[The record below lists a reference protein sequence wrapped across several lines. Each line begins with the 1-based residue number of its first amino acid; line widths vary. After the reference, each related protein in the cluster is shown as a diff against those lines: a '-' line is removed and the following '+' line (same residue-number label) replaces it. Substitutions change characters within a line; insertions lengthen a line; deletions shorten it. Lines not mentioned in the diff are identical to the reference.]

1 MVFHVNWHHSTVR
14 QSEHTKYS
22 TYKQQCIG
30 SKCSLWGMK
39 MTTLPKLVEF
49 SFYPLYDSLLVSLN
63 AEVLVVVVV
72 VGCVQGSW
80 SHVSTFSCYSHW
92 LPLTQNTSKGH
103 ENNFQW
109 PVLYYRLSM
118 FCQNCV
124 TCPSMIPGSHHP
136 GTRLR
141 LVPGFRDPGSVLILG
156 HVTQYDNLYL
166 ICIAMEM
173 PEYCTKRSICSHYDD
188 VIMSA
193 MASQITSLTIVYSTV
208 YSRADQRKHQSSALL
223 AFVCGIHRWPVNSP
237 HKGPVTRKMFP
248 FDDVIMLHEAI
259 DMRCKCTVPLV
270 C

>member
-1 MVFHVNWHHSTVR
+1 MSRAPVWVR
-14 QSEHTKYS
+14 
-22 TYKQQCIG
+22 
-30 SKCSLWGMK
+30 
-39 MTTLPKLVEF
+39 
-49 SFYPLYDSLLVSLN
+49 
-63 AEVLVVVVV
+63 
-72 VGCVQGSW
+72 
-80 SHVSTFSCYSHW
+80 
-92 LPLTQNTSKGH
+92 
-103 ENNFQW
+103 
-109 PVLYYRLSM
+109 
-118 FCQNCV
+118 
-124 TCPSMIPGSHHP
+124 IPGSHHP

-156 HVTQYDNLYL
+156 HVTQYDNPYL

-208 YSRADQRKHQSSALL
+208 YSGADQRKHQSSALL
-223 AFVCGIHRWPVNSP
+223 ALCVEFTGDRWIPRTKGQWRGKCFHLMTSSCCTKPSICGASVQYLLFVSNGDACSTPASSVSNHQPHDCLLNRLFTRRSKKTSKLRVTGLCERNSPVNSA